1 MANINI
7 HYNGLT
13 GQRYNLTIDNGQT
26 MTQLRAAIASN
37 EQLGVANY
45 ENVSLLADISK
56 SYVNNASD
64 TLASIGA
71 VTGSIFICKTLS
83 TGTKQAKQEAKLAV
97 ATEKRHGDG
106 VTSAAFYRTL
116 KTADVNDL
124 PTKYSGNNVVNNAN
138 SGGLKNGR
146 PWS

>member
-56 SYVNNASD
+56 SYV
-64 TLASIGA
+64 I
-71 VTGSIFICKTLS
+71 
-83 TGTKQAKQEAKLAV
+83 KL
-97 ATEKRHGDG
+97 
-106 VTSAAFYRTL
+106 F
-116 KTADVNDL
+116 
-124 PTKYSGNNVVNNAN
+124 
-138 SGGLKNGR
+138 
-146 PWS
+146 